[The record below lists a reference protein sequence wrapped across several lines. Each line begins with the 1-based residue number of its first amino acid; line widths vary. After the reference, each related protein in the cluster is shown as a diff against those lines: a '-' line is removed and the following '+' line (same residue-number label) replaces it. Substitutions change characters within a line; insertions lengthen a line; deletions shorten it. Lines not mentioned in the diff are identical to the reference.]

1 MTPPPASTPL
11 PINAMFPAPA
21 PCATPAGTP
30 GRPRRIDA
38 APGSCQRAR
47 GFTLVELMVA
57 VAIVAILAGT
67 ALPAY
72 TDYVRRGQLP
82 DAFSALADYRV
93 KMEQYYQDRRNYGT
107 AACAD
112 VASGP
117 AWATFT
123 PGGSSKFAF
132 TCSLLDSGQGYR
144 VTATGQTGSAAAGHV
159 YTVDHSNNQA
169 TTKFKGS
176 TVAKTCWLARG
187 NEC

>member
-1 MTPPPASTPL
+1 MPHVSAPRALHARPPVRSPDR
-11 PINAMFPAPA
+11 
-21 PCATPAGTP
+21 AGWSH
-30 GRPRRIDA
+30 A
-38 APGSCQRAR
+38 APSRHRPAR

-93 KMEQYYQDRRNYGT
+93 KMEQYYQDRRNYG
-107 AACAD
+107 ASACAD

-117 AWATFT
+117 AWANFS
-123 PGGSSKFAF
+123 PGGATKFSFA
-132 TCSLLDSGQGYR
+132 CSVLDSGQGYR
-144 VTATGQTGSAAAGHV
+144 VTATGRTGTSAAGHIF
-159 YTVDHSNNQA
+159 TVDHSNNQA
-169 TTKFKGS
+169 TTQFKGS
-176 TVAKTCWLARG
+176 TVSKTCWLARG

>member
-1 MTPPPASTPL
+1 MSNASSLRALPARRPMPRCST
-11 PINAMFPAPA
+11 
-21 PCATPAGTP
+21 
-30 GRPRRIDA
+30 DA
-38 APGSCQRAR
+38 APGCYRNCYRTAR
-47 GFTLVELMVA
+47 GFTLIELMVT

-107 AACAD
+107 SACAD

-117 AWATFT
+117 AWANFT
-123 PGGSSKFAF
+123 PGSASKFSFA
-132 TCSLLDSGQGYR
+132 CGVLDSGQGYR
-144 VTATGQTGSAAAGHV
+144 VTATGKTGVAAAGHA

-169 TTKFKGS
+169 TTTFKGGAV
-176 TVAKTCWLARG
+176 TKTCWLARG

>member
-1 MTPPPASTPL
+1 M
-11 PINAMFPAPA
+11 
-21 PCATPAGTP
+21 
-30 GRPRRIDA
+30 RRGQTDA
-38 APGSCQRAR
+38 APGLRRTAR
-47 GFTLVELMVA
+47 GFTLVELMVT

-82 DAFSALADYRV
+82 EAFSALADYRI
-93 KMEQYYQDRRNYGT
+93 KMEQYYQDRRNYGA

-117 AWATFT
+117 AWANFT
-123 PGGSSKFAF
+123 PAGAANFSFA
-132 TCSLLDSGQGYR
+132 CSLLDSGQGYR
-144 VTATGQTGSAAAGHV
+144 VTATGKTGKAAAGHA

-169 TTKFKGS
+169 TTTYKG
-176 TVAKTCWLARG
+176 TAVTKTCWLSRG